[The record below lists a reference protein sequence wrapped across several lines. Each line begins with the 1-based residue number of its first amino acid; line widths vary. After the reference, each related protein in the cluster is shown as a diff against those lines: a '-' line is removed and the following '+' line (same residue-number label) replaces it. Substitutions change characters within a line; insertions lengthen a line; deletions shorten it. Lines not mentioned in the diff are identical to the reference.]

1 MTKSQ
6 WVQNEHGS
14 HGNLILGVNSA
25 CGFIFASYV
34 TLLQNAAGII
44 TKRDNY
50 FIRKQKRFCYK
61 MYQFIINV

>member
-25 CGFIFASYV
+25 CDFIFASYV
-34 TLLQNAAGII
+34 NLLQNAADII
-44 TKRDNY
+44 TK
-50 FIRKQKRFCYK
+50 
-61 MYQFIINV
+61 